1 MFGPALRGVKREV
14 RNIAVRVSRPK
25 IATMCEAKVE
35 FSHYDEIDCF
45 EYLIFFCY
53 RVKQHQLVSEA
64 RLGT

>member
-1 MFGPALRGVKREV
+1 MRE
-14 RNIAVRVSRPK
+14 SRPK
-25 IATMCEAKVE
+25 IAAMCEAKVE
-35 FSHYDEIDCF
+35 FSHYDEIGCF